1 MQLAGSRFFSYN
13 LYPLEILQSSVV
25 PELLFVLPIF
35 GPGLDVLNFFDLVV
49 DVTCVGNKR
58 IFTIEGQRWVYFNL
72 CSWASRMTMTAC
84 FVSNRF
90 AMLGRN
96 QAVVLA
102 PDLVACD
109 GLIHIVDSVLITPAL
124 TTLRQLTLR
133 PELSLF
139 TQIVT
144 APGNELLVTTF
155 ILILPV
161 WAIGLTACFVYRLAI
176 WTSSGLPGL

>member
-58 IFTIEGQRWVYFNL
+58 IFTIEGQRWVEFIL
-72 CSWASRMTMTAC
+72 LFAWASRMTMTAC
-84 FVSNRF
+84 FVSRF

-144 APGNELLVTTF
+144 APGNELIVRF
-155 ILILPV
+155 
-161 WAIGLTACFVYRLAI
+161 F
-176 WTSSGLPGL
+176 SFS

>member
-1 MQLAGSRFFSYN
+1 
-13 LYPLEILQSSVV
+13 
-25 PELLFVLPIF
+25 
-35 GPGLDVLNFFDLVV
+35 
-49 DVTCVGNKR
+49 
-58 IFTIEGQRWVYFNL
+58 
-72 CSWASRMTMTAC
+72 MTAC
-84 FVSNRF
+84 FVGHRF

-144 APGNELLVTTF
+144 APGNELLVTTL
-155 ILILPV
+155 ILIPV
-161 WAIGLTACFVYRLAI
+161 WAIGLTACFVVYRRAI

>member
-1 MQLAGSRFFSYN
+1 
-13 LYPLEILQSSVV
+13 
-25 PELLFVLPIF
+25 
-35 GPGLDVLNFFDLVV
+35 
-49 DVTCVGNKR
+49 
-58 IFTIEGQRWVYFNL
+58 
-72 CSWASRMTMTAC
+72 
-84 FVSNRF
+84 
-90 AMLGRN
+90 MLGRN

-155 ILILPV
+155 ILILRMGDWTDGVFCCVQASDLDVVGSPGTIEQV
-161 WAIGLTACFVYRLAI
+161 VSGVAIFAPTNAAVVGTLAYLGYTPRTCWSLTSIR
-176 WTSSGLPGL
+176 SSRF

>member
-1 MQLAGSRFFSYN
+1 
-13 LYPLEILQSSVV
+13 
-25 PELLFVLPIF
+25 
-35 GPGLDVLNFFDLVV
+35 
-49 DVTCVGNKR
+49 
-58 IFTIEGQRWVYFNL
+58 
-72 CSWASRMTMTAC
+72 MTMTAC
-84 FVSNRF
+84 FVSRF

-139 TQIVT
+139 TQILT
-144 APGNELLVTTF
+144 APGNELLVDYVYVNSRMGDWTDGVFCVQAGDLDVVGSPGTIEQVVSGVAIFAPTNAAVAGTLAYLGYTPEDVLVPYIDPF
-155 ILILPV
+155 IAFLIRQQLAQYHLV
-161 WAIGLTACFVYRLAI
+161 LVSLFVY
-176 WTSSGLPGL
+176 SYGQCD

>member
-1 MQLAGSRFFSYN
+1 
-13 LYPLEILQSSVV
+13 
-25 PELLFVLPIF
+25 
-35 GPGLDVLNFFDLVV
+35 
-49 DVTCVGNKR
+49 
-58 IFTIEGQRWVYFNL
+58 
-72 CSWASRMTMTAC
+72 MTMTAC
-84 FVSNRF
+84 FVVNRF

-155 ILILPV
+155 ILSLPY
-161 WAIGLTACFVYRLAI
+161 GRLD
-176 WTSSGLPGL
+176 

>member
-1 MQLAGSRFFSYN
+1 MGNLNDNDGVFCVQVCHVGSY
-13 LYPLEILQSSVV
+13 
-25 PELLFVLPIF
+25 
-35 GPGLDVLNFFDLVV
+35 
-49 DVTCVGNKR
+49 
-58 IFTIEGQRWVYFNL
+58 
-72 CSWASRMTMTAC
+72 
-84 FVSNRF
+84 
-90 AMLGRN
+90 

-144 APGNELLVTTF
+144 APGNELIVRF
-155 ILILPV
+155 
-161 WAIGLTACFVYRLAI
+161 F
-176 WTSSGLPGL
+176 SFS

>member
-1 MQLAGSRFFSYN
+1 
-13 LYPLEILQSSVV
+13 
-25 PELLFVLPIF
+25 
-35 GPGLDVLNFFDLVV
+35 
-49 DVTCVGNKR
+49 
-58 IFTIEGQRWVYFNL
+58 
-72 CSWASRMTMTAC
+72 MTAC
-84 FVSNRF
+84 FGHRF

-144 APGNELLVTTF
+144 APGNELLVDYVYFNSRMGDWTDGVFCLQAGDLDVVGSPGTIEQVVSGVAIFAPTNAAVVGTLAYLGYTPEDVLVPYIDPF
-155 ILILPV
+155 IAFLIRQQLAQYHLV
-161 WAIGLTACFVYRLAI
+161 LVCLFVY
-176 WTSSGLPGL
+176 SYGQCE

>member
-1 MQLAGSRFFSYN
+1 
-13 LYPLEILQSSVV
+13 
-25 PELLFVLPIF
+25 
-35 GPGLDVLNFFDLVV
+35 
-49 DVTCVGNKR
+49 
-58 IFTIEGQRWVYFNL
+58 
-72 CSWASRMTMTAC
+72 MTMTAC
-84 FVSNRF
+84 FGSIRF

-144 APGNELLVTTF
+144 APGNELLVDYVSFHSRQCMGDWTDGRVLLLTGWRFGRRRVSRDYRASGQRRRDLRPDERRRGGNPGVPWVYPRGRAGPLHRSVHRVSDSAAAGAVSPRAGDVF
-155 ILILPV
+155 ICVFV
-161 WAIGLTACFVYRLAI
+161 WAT
-176 WTSSGLPGL
+176 

>member
-1 MQLAGSRFFSYN
+1 
-13 LYPLEILQSSVV
+13 
-25 PELLFVLPIF
+25 
-35 GPGLDVLNFFDLVV
+35 
-49 DVTCVGNKR
+49 
-58 IFTIEGQRWVYFNL
+58 
-72 CSWASRMTMTAC
+72 
-84 FVSNRF
+84 
-90 AMLGRN
+90 MLGRN

-144 APGNELLVTTF
+144 APGNELLVTTL
-155 ILILPV
+155 ILIPV

>member
-1 MQLAGSRFFSYN
+1 MA
-13 LYPLEILQSSVV
+13 
-25 PELLFVLPIF
+25 
-35 GPGLDVLNFFDLVV
+35 
-49 DVTCVGNKR
+49 
-58 IFTIEGQRWVYFNL
+58 
-72 CSWASRMTMTAC
+72 AC
-84 FVSNRF
+84 FGHRF

-144 APGNELLVTTF
+144 APGNELIVRF
-155 ILILPV
+155 
-161 WAIGLTACFVYRLAI
+161 F
-176 WTSSGLPGL
+176 SFS